1 MKVILLERVEGW
13 GGLGDVVNV
22 KDGYARNFL
31 LPRQKALRATE
42 ANLKVFEGQR
52 SDIEA
57 RNAKARQ
64 AAEKS
69 GEKLDGTSYILIR
82 QAGESGQLYG
92 SVSGRDVADAVNA
105 EAASK
110 IDRAMVVLDKP
121 IKTLGLH
128 EVKVRLHPEVT
139 VTVTLN
145 IARSADEA
153 ERQARGENVI
163 SSQFEEERIA
173 DEQARPTSSRAARV
187 RTKATSPKPRSSRPR
202 PRRHAGRSAGCAPFR
217 FRYRFWAA
225 LRASQS
231 RVAWHAAIARWW
243 PGRSRLRAT

>member
-13 GGLGDVVNV
+13 GALGDVVNV

-31 LPRQKALRATE
+31 LPRSKALRANN
-42 ANLKVFEGQR
+42 ANLKVFEAQR
-52 SDIEA
+52 AEIEA
-57 RNAKARQ
+57 RNAKAKDTAG
-64 AAEKS
+64 AA

-92 SVSGRDVADAVNA
+92 SVAGRDVADADNA
-105 EAASK
+105 EGGK
-110 IDRAMVVLDKP
+110 VERAMVVLDKP

-163 SSQFEEERIA
+163 SSQFEEDRIA
-173 DEQARPTSSRAARV
+173 DEQAQADLLEGG
-187 RTKATSPKPRSSRPR
+187 
-202 PRRHAGRSAGCAPFR
+202 AGSHEGDFAEA
-217 FRYRFWAA
+217 
-225 LRASQS
+225 
-231 RVAWHAAIARWW
+231 
-243 PGRSRLRAT
+243 